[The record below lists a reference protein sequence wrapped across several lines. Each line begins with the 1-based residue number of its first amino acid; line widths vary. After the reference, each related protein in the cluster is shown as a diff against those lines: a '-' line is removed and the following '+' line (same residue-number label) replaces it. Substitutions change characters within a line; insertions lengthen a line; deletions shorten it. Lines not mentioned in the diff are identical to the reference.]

1 VGRPTAFLDRDGTVN
16 VKAPEGDYI
25 TAPDQV
31 RLLPAAAAA
40 VRRLNDL
47 DALVVIVTNQRGIA
61 LGRMTG
67 DDLAGVHRR
76 LQELLDE
83 QAGAHVDAFFACPH
97 DHGECDCRK
106 PQPGLLQAALSAFPD
121 IDVGRSVLIGDAP
134 SDVAAGER
142 AGVAALQIGRDAPDL
157 NVAVARAVEAG
168 LLVTGAPARGGTG
181 AHTRV
186 GMSAPARVATDEP
199 ARA

>member
-1 VGRPTAFLDRDGTVN
+1 MLDLARRPAAFLDRDGTVN

-25 TAPDQV
+25 TSPDQL
-31 RLLPAAAAA
+31 RLLPEAAAA

-47 DALVVIVTNQRGIA
+47 DALVIVVTNQRGIA

-67 DDLAGVHRR
+67 EDLAGVHTR
-76 LQELLDE
+76 LQELLAE

-106 PQPGLLQAALSAFPD
+106 PAPGMLRAALEAFPD
-121 IDVGRSVLIGDAP
+121 IAVDRSVLIGDAP

-142 AGVAALQIGRDAPDL
+142 AGVTALQIGPDAPDL
-157 NVAVARAVEAG
+157 NLAVARAIERG
-168 LLVTGAPARGGTG
+168 LLA
-181 AHTRV
+181 
-186 GMSAPARVATDEP
+186 SDEP
-199 ARA
+199 ARV